1 MGGRHEQAVRPLKAL
16 HGNQRVYTMT
26 RMVAAMNRRAKL
38 RRCTHHGRQTR
49 YHGGRTRRT
58 CRLDAS
64 TTMNERARDGPH
76 TVKQTYMSVQRNY
89 TLATSATVSVHS
101 WSIATQLFRI
111 PLHLRLSFRSV
122 HIPGWFGLRGS
133 VMISCSHRLHW
144 TVSQSEPSDSNCK
157 QLHMFPNW
165 PSPRLPKSQ
174 DVASTVHGREPHRG
188 QADGLINCP

>member
-1 MGGRHEQAVRPLKAL
+1 MGGRHERAVRPLKAL

-26 RMVAAMNRRAKL
+26 GTVAVTNRRAKP
-38 RRCTHHGRQTR
+38 RRCTHHGGWTC
-49 YHGGRTRRT
+49 RT
-58 CRLDAS
+58 CLLDAS

-76 TVKQTYMSVQRNY
+76 TAKQTYVSVQRNY

-101 WSIATQLFRI
+101 WSIAT

-122 HIPGWFGLRGS
+122 PIPGWFGLRGS

-144 TVSQSEPSDSNCK
+144 TVSQSKPSDGNCK
-157 QLHMFPNW
+157 QLRVFPNW

-174 DVASTVHGREPHRG
+174 DVASTVHGREPQPPCTNRA
-188 QADGLINCP
+188 QGLVHNSSWTGGRAN